1 MSVVI
6 QEEATGCGIASA
18 AYILGLSY
26 AEVQAKANSLGIYA
40 TDEALFSDTA
50 YMRRLL
56 DTYGVTTSADETL
69 FTSWNALPD
78 TALLAI
84 KHHYENGKPFWHW
97 VVFNRT
103 PAGAIVLDSAAY
115 LDNNEITDF
124 STIKPEWYISVS
136 I

>member
-18 AYILGLSY
+18 ANILGLSY

-56 DTYGVTTSADETL
+56 DTYGVTTSADETV

-103 PAGAIVLDSAAY
+103 QAGGIVLDSAAY

-124 STIKPEWYISVS
+124 SAIKPEWYITVS

>member
-18 AYILGLSY
+18 ANILGLSY

-40 TDEALFSDTA
+40 TDEALFSDTE

-56 DTYGVTTSADETL
+56 HAYGVKTSADETA
-69 FTSWNALPD
+69 FTSWETLPD
-78 TALLAI
+78 IALLSI

-97 VVFNRT
+97 VVFKRT
-103 PAGAIVLDSAAY
+103 PAAETVLDSAAY
-115 LDNNEITDF
+115 LDNNEITDC
-124 STIKPEWYISVS
+124 SAIKPEWYISVS

>member
-18 AYILGLSY
+18 ANILGLSY
-26 AEVQAKANSLGIYA
+26 AEAKATANSMGIYA
-40 TDEALFSDTA
+40 SDEALFSDTA

-56 DTYGVTTSADETL
+56 DAYGVKTSADETL
-69 FTSWNALPD
+69 FAGWNALPN
-78 TALLAI
+78 TALLSI

-97 VVFNRT
+97 VVFKRT
-103 PAGAIVLDSAAY
+103 SAGEVLLDSAAY

-124 STIKPEWYISVS
+124 SAIKPTWYISVS
-136 I
+136 A